1 MGQRMASEQL
11 ISEIKS
17 VSKSASDNSQ
27 MVADLIRVKNK
38 IRTIRRL
45 PQMIKWQWKEW
56 KNTCQI

>member
-38 IRTIRRL
+38 IGTIRRW
-45 PQMIKWQWKEW
+45 PKMIKWQWKE
-56 KNTCQI
+56 